1 MVKQMGLAIALV
13 GTALALPPLA
23 APARADDISLK
34 TYSCATLL
42 QDFEQKK
49 NDKVG
54 IVIVLAVGSDLALS
68 KPNEM
73 TITDELVRKISDE
86 VTHYCV
92 LSFNRNKTLVN
103 IVSELGKALSK

>member
-1 MVKQMGLAIALV
+1 MLKWMVMALVLAGIAIAP
-13 GTALALPPLA
+13 A
-23 APARADDISLK
+23 ARADEISLK
-34 TYSCATLL
+34 SYSCATLL

-54 IVIVLAVGSDLALS
+54 IVIVLAIGADLAIS
-68 KPNEM
+68 KPADM

-86 VTHYCV
+86 VTQYCV

-103 IVSELGKALSK
+103 IVAELGKALSK

>member
-1 MVKQMGLAIALV
+1 LSWNKTRVLEQRTV
-13 GTALALPPLA
+13 WPDVLPKHAQFP
-23 APARADDISLK
+23 SLK
-34 TYSCATLL
+34 PTSLDASSPAIP
-42 QDFEQKK
+42 FEPKFWPL
-49 NDKVG
+49 
-54 IVIVLAVGSDLALS
+54 IVLAIGADLALS

-86 VTHYCV
+86 VTQYCV

>member
-1 MVKQMGLAIALV
+1 MLKWIALV
-13 GTALALPPLA
+13 LIMVGVTVTP
-23 APARADDISLK
+23 PARADDISLK

-54 IVIVLAVGSDLALS
+54 IVIVLAIGADLALS

-73 TITDELVRKISDE
+73 TISDDLVRKISDE
-86 VTHYCV
+86 VTQFCV

-103 IVSELGKALSK
+103 IVAELGKALSR

>member
-1 MVKQMGLAIALV
+1 MFKQL
-13 GTALALPPLA
+13 ALAA
-23 APARADDISLK
+23 AAFGIFLSSSARADEISLK

-54 IVIVLAVGSDLALS
+54 IVIVLAVGADLALS

-73 TITDELVRKISDE
+73 TITDDLVRRISDE
-86 VTHYCV
+86 VTQFCV
-92 LSFNRNKTLVN
+92 LSFNRNKTLVT
-103 IVSELGKALSK
+103 IVAELGKALSR